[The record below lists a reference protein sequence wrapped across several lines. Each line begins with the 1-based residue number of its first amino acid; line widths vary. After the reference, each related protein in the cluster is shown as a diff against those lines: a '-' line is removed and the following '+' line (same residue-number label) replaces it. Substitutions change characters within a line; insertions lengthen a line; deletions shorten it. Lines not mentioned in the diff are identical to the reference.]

1 MHSKIH
7 IKRYKFSNRTNEYK
21 LGNNIIKVYIDSYSG
36 TQLNYKYDNDI
47 SFIEILILT
56 TIIVG

>member
-1 MHSKIH
+1 MHSTIH
-7 IKRYKFSNRTNEYK
+7 IKKYKFSNRTNEYK

-36 TQLNYKYDNDI
+36 TQLNYKYDNEI
-47 SFIEILILT
+47 IEILILT